1 MLGSANFTFNLGS
14 SNGFAGNVTLAC
26 PGAPESRRSL
36 RLCRK
41 RDAHSWRGL
50 KPTGSLI
57 QTPEF
62 GWAAR
67 LQRNTALNAGFVA
80 LALILCGMIAASRRQ
95 KPLPLARGLAVMALV
110 MVLAVG
116 LISCGGSTSST
127 STGGGTGGG
136 GTGGGTTPF
145 TGQVVV
151 QAQSGGATT
160 NLSTLSIT
168 VP

>member
-1 MLGSANFTFNLGS
+1 VGS
-14 SNGFAGNVTLAC
+14 
-26 PGAPESRRSL
+26 
-36 RLCRK
+36 
-41 RDAHSWRGL
+41 

-57 QTPEF
+57 QNGPR
-62 GWAAR
+62 GLDGLLG
-67 LQRNTALNAGFVA
+67 LQRNTALSITFVA
-80 LALILCGMIAASRRQ
+80 LALILCGMIAASRRG
-95 KPLPLARGLAVMALV
+95 KPMPLARGLAVMALV

-116 LISCGGSTSST
+116 LISCGGSTSTT
-127 STGGGTGGG
+127 STGGGGG

-145 TGQVVV
+145 NGQVVV

>member
-1 MLGSANFTFNLGS
+1 LDGLLG
-14 SNGFAGNVTLAC
+14 
-26 PGAPESRRSL
+26 
-36 RLCRK
+36 
-41 RDAHSWRGL
+41 
-50 KPTGSLI
+50 
-57 QTPEF
+57 
-62 GWAAR
+62 
-67 LQRNTALNAGFVA
+67 LQRNTVFSMAFVA

-95 KPLPLARGLAVMALV
+95 KPLPLARGFAVMALV

-116 LISCGGSTSST
+116 LISCGGSTSTT
-127 STGGGTGGG
+127 SSGGGTGGG

-145 TGQVVV
+145 NGQVVV

>member
-1 MLGSANFTFNLGS
+1 VGT
-14 SNGFAGNVTLAC
+14 
-26 PGAPESRRSL
+26 
-36 RLCRK
+36 
-41 RDAHSWRGL
+41 

-57 QTPEF
+57 QNGPRGLDGLF
-62 GWAAR
+62 G
-67 LQRNTALNAGFVA
+67 LQRNTVFSMVFGA

-116 LISCGGSTSST
+116 LISCGGSTSTT
-127 STGGGTGGG
+127 SSGGGTGGG
-136 GTGGGTTPF
+136 GTGGQATPF
-145 TGQVVV
+145 NGQVVV

>member
-1 MLGSANFTFNLGS
+1 VGS
-14 SNGFAGNVTLAC
+14 
-26 PGAPESRRSL
+26 
-36 RLCRK
+36 
-41 RDAHSWRGL
+41 

-57 QTPEF
+57 QNGPRNLD
-62 GWAAR
+62 GPLG
-67 LQRNTALNAGFVA
+67 LQRNTALSMAFVA

-116 LISCGGSTSST
+116 LISCGGSTSTT
-127 STGGGTGGG
+127 STGGGGG

-145 TGQVVV
+145 NGQIVV
-151 QAQSGGATT
+151 QGQSNGATT